1 MRTIS
6 NPAESM
12 WPSLIRR
19 PALDT
24 ASLDATVTKTLSHVK
39 AFGDAALREFTL
51 QFDQVKTD
59 TLAVPESQIQNA
71 EQQLPKELTHAICL
85 AAENIRTFHAAKLI
99 PGSRIETMPGVS
111 CWTRSVPIQRVGIYI
126 PGGTAPLFSTV
137 LMLGI
142 PAALAKCAEV
152 ILCTPPS
159 PDGSIHP
166 AILYAAK
173 VCGIRTVFRIGGAQ
187 AIAAMA
193 YGTESVPAV
202 SKIFGPGNQ
211 YVTKAKQLVNQEGVA
226 IDFPAGPSE
235 VLIIADGQANP
246 AFLAADLL
254 SQAEHG
260 ADSQVVLLTIDERIV
275 PLVQEQIEK
284 QLTAL
289 PRKGLAAKALENG
302 YIINFS
308 NPKDAIRFS
317 NAYAPEHLIL
327 NTSDCDRLAN
337 EVVNAGSVFL
347 GPYSPEAAGDYAS
360 GTNHTLP
367 TGGFARVY
375 GGVSCASF
383 MKEITF
389 QQLTHEGLARIGPAV
404 EIMAEAEQLQGHS
417 NAISIRLS
425 QNK

>member
-1 MRTIS
+1 
-6 NPAESM
+6 M
-12 WPSLIRR
+12 WPSLIQR

-24 ASLDATVTKTLSHVK
+24 ASLDESVGKTLSRLK

-51 QFDQVKTD
+51 QFDQVKID
-59 TLAVPESQIQNA
+59 TIAVSENQINDA
-71 EQQLPKELTHAICL
+71 ERQLPKELTHAIRL
-85 AAENIRTFHAAKLI
+85 AAENITTFHQAKLI
-99 PGSRIETMPGVS
+99 AGSRIEIMPGVS

-142 PAALAKCAEV
+142 PAALANCAEV

-159 PDGSIHP
+159 LDGSVNP
-166 AILYAAK
+166 AILYAAQ
-173 VCGIRTVFRIGGAQ
+173 VCGIRSVFRIGGAQ
-187 AIAAMA
+187 AIGAMA
-193 YGTESVPAV
+193 YGTESVPSV

-235 VLIIADGQANP
+235 VLIIADGQADP
-246 AFLAADLL
+246 AFLAADML

-260 ADSQVVLLTIDERIV
+260 IDSQVMLLTLNEEIV
-275 PLVQEQIEK
+275 PLVQQEIDK
-284 QLTAL
+284 QLENL
-289 PRKGLAAKALENG
+289 PRKNIAAKALENG
-302 YIINFS
+302 CIIYFS
-308 NPKDAIRFS
+308 NSADAIRFS
-317 NAYAPEHLIL
+317 NAYAPEHLML

-367 TGGFARVY
+367 TGGFSRVY

-389 QQLTHEGLARIGPAV
+389 QELTREGLARIGPAV
-404 EIMAEAEQLQGHS
+404 EIMAKAEQLQGHS

-425 QNK
+425 KNQ